1 MGLNLLPSAP
11 TLKKYS
17 AADASLGTC
26 KKKKSSAQSEA
37 YLGTI
42 ENDDVIITRSMKH
55 MQSSCDQQSRPK

>member
-1 MGLNLLPSAP
+1 MPVWGPA
-11 TLKKYS
+11 
-17 AADASLGTC
+17 